1 MFHSRVHFYVVGP
14 QDKVRRILQKGT
26 EDEWLGSADHA
37 VIHLMTIIRTDP
49 VK

>member
-1 MFHSRVHFYVVGP
+1 MGP

-26 EDEWLGSADHA
+26 KGKRLGSADHA